1 MKESKTLEFKATIT
15 NTFLKTVSAFA
26 NYGSGSILFGIDD
39 DGKTLGI
46 ENPDQACLDIENKIN
61 DSIDPNPDYT
71 LAATDNGVIELN
83 VREGSHKPYL
93 YKAKAYRRNDTS
105 TIEVDRIELSRLI
118 LEGQNLTFEEMPA
131 RKKNLS
137 FSRLEKALRASLKI
151 DSLTDDMLKTLEL
164 ENVDGTFNIA
174 GELIADENPLPG
186 VDIARFGDSID
197 VFLDRRLIQGVS
209 ILQQYDEAI
218 TFFKRYYE
226 FERVEGTQ
234 RETIQ
239 TIPETAFREAIANA
253 LVHRQWDTPANIR
266 VSMHLDRI
274 EVTSPGGLPQG
285 LSEEEYL
292 NGQISTLRNPIV
304 GNVLFRLGL
313 IERFGTGVLR
323 IKESYRDSV
332 SKPQFKI
339 YEKSITVTLPL
350 LDAEHDLDKEEKV
363 IVRILRNRQLSM
375 SAIVTESGYGR
386 SKAQRILKQL
396 ATKGRITITG
406 NGRGT
411 KYQA

>member
-1 MKESKTLEFKATIT
+1 
-15 NTFLKTVSAFA
+15 
-26 NYGSGSILFGIDD
+26 
-39 DGKTLGI
+39 
-46 ENPDQACLDIENKIN
+46 
-61 DSIDPNPDYT
+61 
-71 LAATDNGVIELN
+71 
-83 VREGSHKPYL
+83 
-93 YKAKAYRRNDTS
+93 
-105 TIEVDRIELSRLI
+105 
-118 LEGQNLTFEEMPA
+118 
-131 RKKNLS
+131 
-137 FSRLEKALRASLKI
+137 
-151 DSLTDDMLKTLEL
+151 
-164 ENVDGTFNIA
+164 
-174 GELIADENPLPG
+174 
-186 VDIARFGDSID
+186 
-197 VFLDRRLIQGVS
+197 
-209 ILQQYDEAI
+209 
-218 TFFKRYYE
+218 
-226 FERVEGTQ
+226 
-234 RETIQ
+234 
-239 TIPETAFREAIANA
+239 
-253 LVHRQWDTPANIR
+253 
-266 VSMHLDRI
+266 MHLDRI